1 MRSIVAFF
9 VDRPVLVNLIFFFV
23 FAFGF
28 LRLDAFQYE
37 LNPSFDFGV
46 VNITTSRPGSGA
58 TDVELS
64 LTTPIEEE
72 LLKVDGLKQMVSRS
86 MESLSVITLRIDP
99 DIRDRRSV
107 LANIQKAVDRAT
119 TRLPADLFE
128 KPRVEEVS
136 TNSTPVIDIHL
147 VGQVSEELLRD
158 VARKVEDNIRDL
170 DGVASVQK
178 LGFRKREVRILL
190 QPGKLNQFGLSQND
204 VIKAIEQ
211 RNVRDSGGAIE
222 SFLTEK
228 QVVTIGQFSYP
239 REVEDVI
246 IRSSGPGNDLKIRD
260 IADVVLDYED
270 WDTHV
275 RTDGEPSIVLQVR
288 KKPTADERKT
298 AIAVRALV
306 AELQQQT
313 PPDLRLLIVNDTS
326 RHTQKTMSTLA
337 DNAVLGFAAILILL
351 SVFFSMRQAIW
362 VGLGIPFSI
371 MLTFV
376 LMDLLGYSINTISV
390 TALILMLGVLVDDA
404 IVIGESIQRYREQG
418 LSSRDASI
426 DGTVAVSAPVF
437 AAVATTILA
446 FLPLAFL
453 GGLEGQLMFVFPV
466 VVILVLS
473 TSLLE
478 SKLILPGHLAKSAFD
493 VGARRDWFEGFR
505 RWYGAVLGRVLK
517 RRYLSVMGFV
527 AITIAILLIGFS
539 TLSFRLFPAPE
550 IDTITVKLERPIGT
564 SFLETTSSIEN
575 LETEIRAMIPE
586 PDLLNI
592 VSRIGDHDIDTLGG
606 TEGRSDAWAL
616 ITLFL
621 KEGERT
627 MSTTDIVEGLRQM
640 ADKTGE
646 FDTVI
651 VSAESNRSET
661 GQPLELE
668 IVGNDLVIND
678 LAADLLSYLESH
690 PGVTEAWTS
699 YKPGKDILDVNL
711 DHELLRAR
719 GLNATEISQAIR
731 VALDGLV
738 IGELQTVDERVRFR
752 LQNTPT
758 DVGRLATLENLVVG
772 NRQGIPIFL
781 KSVAEFDLRPG
792 EFDIKHFF
800 GKRSET
806 VYADIDRGEISVAG
820 INKDVQKYIERE
832 GWFRQ
837 YPAINFVFSGQLVQQ
852 EQFLKNFG
860 VAAMICVL
868 SVFFVLVLLFNSFS
882 QPFLIV
888 AILPFSLVG
897 VMIGLILQSLS
908 ISIMA
913 MIALLGLIGVLVNDS
928 LVLVHAINK
937 RKGSPSELLN
947 NEDIVD
953 GASERLRPVVVTS
966 LTTIAAVVPAAYGFA
981 GSDSFI
987 APMLV
992 AMAWGLL
999 FGTVISLV
1007 LLPCAYAIH
1016 QDLIR
1021 GWQRILGVFTPLTPV
1036 GR

>member
-1 MRSIVAFF
+1 MRSVIAFF
-9 VDRPVLVNLIFFFV
+9 VDRPVLVHLIFAFV
-23 FAFGF
+23 FLFGL

-58 TDVELS
+58 VDVELS

-72 LLKVDGLKQMVSRS
+72 LLKVDGLKNMVSRS
-86 MESLSVITLRIDP
+86 MEGLSVITIRIDP

-119 TRLPADLFE
+119 TRLPQDLFE

-136 TNSTPVIDIHL
+136 TSSTPVIDVHL
-147 VGQVSEELLRD
+147 VGQLSEELLRD
-158 VARKVEDNIRDL
+158 IARKVEDKIRDL

-190 QPGKLNQFGLSQND
+190 QPGKLSQFGLSHSD
-204 VIKAIEQ
+204 IISAIEQ

-246 IRSSGPGNDLKIRD
+246 IRSMGPGNDLKIKD

-270 WDTHV
+270 WETHL
-275 RTDGEPSIVLQVR
+275 RTNGEPSIVLQVR
-288 KKPTADERKT
+288 KKPTADERRT
-298 AIAVRALV
+298 AAAVHALV
-306 AELQQQT
+306 AELEQQT

-326 RHTQKTMSTLA
+326 RHTQKTMGALA
-337 DNAVLGFAAILILL
+337 DNALLGFAAIIVLL
-351 SVFFSMRQAIW
+351 WVFFSLRQAIW
-362 VGLGIPFSI
+362 VGIGIPFSI

-376 LMDLLGYSINTISV
+376 LMDLFGFSINTISV

-404 IVIGESIQRYREQG
+404 IVIGESIQRHREQG
-418 LSSRDASI
+418 LSSRDASVE
-426 DGTVAVSAPVF
+426 GTVAVSAPVF
-437 AAVATTILA
+437 AAVATTMLA

-466 VVILVLS
+466 VVIIVLS
-473 TSLLE
+473 ASLLE
-478 SKLILPGHLAKSAFD
+478 SKLILPGHLAHSTLKA
-493 VGARRDWFEGFR
+493 GARRDWFERLR
-505 RWYGAVLGRVLK
+505 RWYCSVLMKILG
-517 RRYLSVMGFV
+517 RRYLSVAGFV
-527 AITIAILLIGFS
+527 AATILILVLGFG

-550 IDTITVKLERPIGT
+550 INTITIKLERPVGT
-564 SFLETTSSIEN
+564 GFLETLSSIQN
-575 LETEIRAMIPE
+575 FETGIRALIPE
-586 PDLLNI
+586 EDLQNV
-592 VSRIGDHDIDTLGG
+592 VSQIGNHDTDTLGG
-606 TEGRSDAWAL
+606 TEGRSEAWAL
-616 ITLFL
+616 ITVFL
-621 KEGERT
+621 TEGERT
-627 MSTTDIVEGLRQM
+627 AKTSDIVAALRRI
-640 ADKTGE
+640 AEESEE
-646 FDTVI
+646 FDSVV

-668 IVGNDLVIND
+668 IVGNDAVINEM
-678 LAADLLSYLESH
+678 AAELLSVLEHH
-690 PGVTEAWTS
+690 PGVIEAWTS

-711 DHELLRAR
+711 DHDLLRAR

-738 IGELQTVDERVRFR
+738 VGELQTVDERIRFR
-752 LQNTPT
+752 LQHTPT
-758 DVGRLATLENLVVG
+758 EVGRLATLENLVVG

-781 KSVAEFDLRPG
+781 KGVAEFDLRPG

-806 VYADIDRGEISVAG
+806 VYADIDRDTISVAG
-820 INKDVQKYIERE
+820 INAEVKEYIEQQ
-832 GWFRQ
+832 GWLRQ
-837 YPAINFVFSGQLVQQ
+837 HPAINFVFSGQLMQQ
-852 EQFLKNFG
+852 EDFLKNFN
-860 VAAMICVL
+860 VAATVCIL

-888 AILPFSLVG
+888 IILPFSLVG
-897 VMIGLILQSLS
+897 VMIGLILQALP

-913 MIALLGLIGVLVNDS
+913 MIALLGLVGVLVNDS
-928 LVLVHAINK
+928 LVLVHTINK
-937 RKGSPSELLN
+937 RKGNTSDLLDN
-947 NEDIVD
+947 DDITA

-966 LTTIAAVVPAAYGFA
+966 LTTIAAVIPAAYGFA
-981 GSDSFI
+981 GSDSFV
-987 APMLV
+987 APMLI

-1016 QDLIR
+1016 QDLVR
-1021 GWQRILGVFTPLTPV
+1021 GGRRIISIFATWVPVQR
-1036 GR
+1036 